1 MEQNVAVLIACSTIM
16 IILAMMVLQQNLK
29 QYILDMFIKQA
40 ADNNIQRNDMLRMIK
55 WLVSG
60 SKYGEQI
67 IDENIRSFDRASLQK
82 SVWERLRESY
92 SEDDKRNS

>member
-16 IILAMMVLQQNLK
+16 IILAMMVLQQKLK
-29 QYILDMFIKQA
+29 QYILDMFIKLA
-40 ADNNIQRNDMLRMIK
+40 VDNNIQRNDMLRMIK

-67 IDENIRSFDRASLQK
+67 IDENIRLFDRVSLQK

>member
-1 MEQNVAVLIACSTIM
+1 M

-29 QYILDMFIKQA
+29 QYILDMFIKLA
-40 ADNNIQRNDMLRMIK
+40 VDNNIQRNDMLRMIK

-67 IDENIRSFDRASLQK
+67 IDENIRLFDRVSLQK

>member
-29 QYILDMFIKQA
+29 QYILDMFIKLA
-40 ADNNIQRNDMLRMIK
+40 VDNNIQRNDMLRMIK

>member
-29 QYILDMFIKQA
+29 QYILDMFIKLA
-40 ADNNIQRNDMLRMIK
+40 VDNNIQRNDMLRMIK

-67 IDENIRSFDRASLQK
+67 IDENIRLFDRVSLQK
-82 SVWERLRESY
+82 SVWGRLRESY

>member
-67 IDENIRSFDRASLQK
+67 IDENIRLFDRASLQK

>member
-29 QYILDMFIKQA
+29 QYILDMFIKLA
-40 ADNNIQRNDMLRMIK
+40 VDNNIQRNDMLRMIK

-67 IDENIRSFDRASLQK
+67 IDENIRLFDRVSLQK
-82 SVWERLRESY
+82 SIWERLRESY

>member
-67 IDENIRSFDRASLQK
+67 IDENIRSFDRASLQRQK
-82 SVWERLRESY
+82 AKL
-92 SEDDKRNS
+92 

>member
-29 QYILDMFIKQA
+29 QYILDMFIKLA
-40 ADNNIQRNDMLRMIK
+40 VDNNIQRNDMLRMIK

-67 IDENIRSFDRASLQK
+67 IDENIRLFDRVSLQK

>member
-16 IILAMMVLQQNLK
+16 IILVMMVLQQNLK
-29 QYILDMFIKQA
+29 QYILDMFIKLA
-40 ADNNIQRNDMLRMIK
+40 VDNNIQRNDMLRMIK

-67 IDENIRSFDRASLQK
+67 IDENIRLFDRVSLQK

>member
-67 IDENIRSFDRASLQK
+67 IDENIRLFDRVSLQK

>member
-16 IILAMMVLQQNLK
+16 IILAMMVLQRNLK
-29 QYILDMFIKQA
+29 QYILDMFIKLA
-40 ADNNIQRNDMLRMIK
+40 VDNNIQRNDMLRMIK

-67 IDENIRSFDRASLQK
+67 IDENIRLFDRVSLQK

>member
-67 IDENIRSFDRASLQK
+67 IQK
-82 SVWERLRESY
+82 MIKEIPDCE
-92 SEDDKRNS
+92 

>member
-29 QYILDMFIKQA
+29 QYILDMFIKLA
-40 ADNNIQRNDMLRMIK
+40 IDNNIQRNDMLRMIK

-67 IDENIRSFDRASLQK
+67 IDENIRLFDRVSLQK